1 MLNTYVKNRGE
12 TKSIIHE
19 NNHNKVSQVKWD
31 AEYDGHDG
39 NVSLDILDNNKKKH
53 INLKFDNHDLEQ
65 IFNVP
70 SENTSLDRR
79 LLRDFG
85 MTHAHNKK
93 KINGPMVIE
102 LIQPNDTEDDIFTEP
117 LLFTNDNSNSTPLNN
132 LLEIP
137 SHSNIS
143 HKKTKRRRLSQN
155 SRARGKQQIIIP
167 LTITSRAR
175 GPIALRRK
183 TKYVRHKK
191 SKGKKLS
198 RQRQGKTRIISKN
211 ITIRI

>member
-53 INLKFDNHDLEQ
+53 IDLKFDNHDLEQ

-85 MTHAHNKK
+85 MTNAHNKK
-93 KINGPMVIE
+93 KLNGPMVIE
-102 LIQPNDTEDDIFTEP
+102 LVKHNDTEDDIFTEP
-117 LLFTNDNSNSTPLNN
+117 LLFTNDNSISAPLNN
-132 LLEIP
+132 LLETP
-137 SHSNIS
+137 SHSSINS
-143 HKKTKRRRLSQN
+143 HKKTKRRSLSQN

-167 LTITSRAR
+167 LTITSRTR
-175 GPIALRRK
+175 RPTALRRK
-183 TKYVRHKK
+183 TKYVRHGRN
-191 SKGKKLS
+191 KGKKLS
-198 RQRQGKTRIISKN
+198 RQGKNRIISKN

>member
-19 NNHNKVSQVKWD
+19 NNHNKVNQVKWD

-53 INLKFDNHDLEQ
+53 IDLKFDNHDLEQ

-70 SENTSLDRR
+70 SEKTSLDRR

-85 MTHAHNKK
+85 MTHAHSKK
-93 KINGPMVIE
+93 KINAPMVIE
-102 LIQPNDTEDDIFTEP
+102 LIQPSDTEDDIFTEP
-117 LLFTNDNSNSTPLNN
+117 LLFTNDNSISAPLNN
-132 LLEIP
+132 LLETRSYP
-137 SHSNIS
+137 NIS
-143 HKKTKRRRLSQN
+143 PKKTKRRRLSQT
-155 SRARGKQQIIIP
+155 SRARGKEQIIIP
-167 LTITSRAR
+167 LTITSRIR
-175 GPIALRRK
+175 NPSYLRRK
-183 TKYVRHKK
+183 TKYVKHGRN
-191 SKGKKLS
+191 KGKKLS
-198 RQRQGKTRIISKN
+198 RQGKKRIISKN